1 MESLVLASYLAKDD
15 GKTRSRRETLA
26 LEQAEFGFR
35 RSVTPPLATLAGVGL
50 FAIVL
55 GLLH

>member
-1 MESLVLASYLAKDD
+1 MESLVLASALMQI
-15 GKTRSRRETLA
+15 GRRDRERRGRIA
-26 LEQAEFGFR
+26 LEQAEIGFR
-35 RSVTPPLATLAGVGL
+35 RSVTPPLATLAGVGI

>member
-1 MESLVLASYLAKDD
+1 MESLVLASYLMKNDRQARD
-15 GKTRSRRETLA
+15 RREALA

-35 RSVTPPLATLAGVGL
+35 RSVAPPLATLAGVGL

-55 GLLH
+55 GMLH